1 MPKTFENVMSE
12 FEADSG
18 TRYDPFLIDF
28 INSNPA
34 LYRQLKQKVQ
44 LGRIDHYFQLFS
56 AIRKK

>member
-1 MPKTFENVMSE
+1 MSE

-34 LYRQLKQKVQ
+34 LYRQLKLKVL